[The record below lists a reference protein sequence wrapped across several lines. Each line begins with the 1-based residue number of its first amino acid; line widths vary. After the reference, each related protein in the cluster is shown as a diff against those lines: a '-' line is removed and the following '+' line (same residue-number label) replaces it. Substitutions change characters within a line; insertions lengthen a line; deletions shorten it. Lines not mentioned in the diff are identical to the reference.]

1 LLLIYFKVRGDFMVD
16 NNIKA
21 MIGKVFNDIADA
33 VQTGQFGEKVKVGIT
48 VAGSELGLDNIVKG
62 AEMAQAKDNSVEVVL
77 IGPKVETTLTQYNV
91 EDEDAQHRK
100 MEELLDSGE
109 IGACVTMHYN
119 FPIGVSTVGKVVT
132 PGRGKEMIIAT
143 TTGTSSPH
151 RVEAMIKNGIYGI
164 ITAKSMG
171 IEDPTVGILN
181 VDGARQVERAFKDLI
196 SKGYPISFT
205 ESERADGGTVM
216 RGNDLL
222 TGTPDVMITDTL
234 TGNILMKVFSSYS
247 TGGSYESQ
255 GFGYGPGIGE
265 DYNRVILILSRAS
278 GIPVVANAIGY
289 AASLVRG
296 NVVEVAKTEFEKANK
311 AGLKDI
317 LKDLV
322 KDTKKTE
329 IEEDVDIEAPPA
341 ETVTGTING
350 IDIMELEDAV
360 QALWKAGIYAE
371 SGMGCTG
378 PIVMVNE
385 ERLGQAINELAK
397 AGYDVGESEP
407 C

>member
-1 LLLIYFKVRGDFMVD
+1 MSE
-16 NNIKA
+16 NNIKG

-33 VQTGQFGEKVKVGIT
+33 MQTGQFGERVRVGVT
-48 VAGSELGLDNIVKG
+48 VAGSELGIDNIVKG
-62 AEMAQAKDNSVEVVL
+62 AEMAQSRDNSIEVVL
-77 IGPKVETTLTQYNV
+77 IGPKVDSTLTQYNV
-91 EDEDAQHRK
+91 ESEEVQHKK

-132 PGRGKEMIIAT
+132 PGHGKEMFIAT

-151 RVEAMIKNGIYGI
+151 RVEAMVKNGIYGI
-164 ITAKSMG
+164 IAAKAMG
-171 IEDPTVGILN
+171 IKNPTVGILN
-181 VDGARQVERAFKDLI
+181 LDGARPVERAFKELN
-196 SKGYPISFT
+196 SKGYPVNFT
-205 ESERADGGTVM
+205 ESGRSDGGSVM

-222 TGTPDVMITDTL
+222 TGTPDIMINDTL
-234 TGNILMKVFSSYS
+234 TGNILMKVFSSYT

-265 DYNRVILILSRAS
+265 NYDRTILIISRAS
-278 GIPVVANAIGY
+278 GTPVVANAISYG
-289 AASLVRG
+289 ASLVRG
-296 NVVEVAKTEFEKANK
+296 NVAKVAKEEFEKANK

-317 LKDLV
+317 LKGLT
-322 KDTKKTE
+322 KDTKKAE
-329 IEEDVDIEAPPA
+329 VKEETVVAPPK
-341 ETVTGTING
+341 ETVTATVNG

-360 QALWKAGIYAE
+360 QALWKENIYAE

-385 ERLGQAINELAK
+385 TRLNEAIKVLAK
-397 AGYDVGESEP
+397 AGYDVGETDP